1 MNVQVLS
8 DQVLLN
14 HYLSGDR
21 SAISQLI
28 ERHSRRVKD
37 YIHMMVKDRDVADDI
52 FQETFIKAVR
62 VIDEG
67 RYTDNGKFLSWIL
80 RIAHNQ
86 VIDHFRA
93 QRQNKS
99 VSESEAGY
107 DVLGTLKLAE
117 RTVEDAMVC
126 EQIERDVRALGR
138 TAARRT
144 ARSGDDALFLGSE
157 FQGYSRADQRE
168 YQHRAGAHALC
179 AHQPA
184 ENDQRKKSDSELTLH
199 NNPRPAALYEQSKL
213 MTGPMEDIDKNEV
226 SDNGISEDEDLMMRE
241 VIQGDA
247 DLCYLHH
254 YLSEV
259 FRNGDNF

>member
-21 SAISQLI
+21 SAISKLI

-99 VSESEAGY
+99 VSETCLLYTSGGIRTYGRSLVGETHGRHPDRHFLWETDAG
-107 DVLGTLKLAE
+107 
-117 RTVEDAMVC
+117 TVDDR
-126 EQIERDVRALGR
+126 QGR
-138 TAARRT
+138 
-144 ARSGDDALFLGSE
+144 
-157 FQGYSRADQRE
+157 
-168 YQHRAGAHALC
+168 C
-179 AHQPA
+179 
-184 ENDQRKKSDSELTLH
+184 
-199 NNPRPAALYEQSKL
+199 
-213 MTGPMEDIDKNEV
+213 V
-226 SDNGISEDEDLMMRE
+226 
-241 VIQGDA
+241 
-247 DLCYLHH
+247 
-254 YLSEV
+254 
-259 FRNGDNF
+259 